1 VKKTNEDLWS
11 SAYRGSKGG
20 RAYSARGC
28 LTPAARRWAAF
39 DPPYLNAVEHDHRY
53 PPEDHL
59 IEQLAKILGISA
71 DVLYFHANR
80 QPADVKT
87 EGDQARVEAAYRAF
101 RKVLGVKLAGKRK

>member
-1 VKKTNEDLWS
+1 MKTFGQVLREARKKAGVTQREL
-11 SAYRGSKGG
+11 
-20 RAYSARGC
+20 
-28 LTPAARRWAAF
+28 AARLKREDGRPV

-80 QPADVKT
+80 HPADVKG
-87 EGDQARVEAAYRAF
+87 EVDQDRVEAAYRAF
-101 RKVLGVKLAGKRK
+101 RKALGVRPTGKRK